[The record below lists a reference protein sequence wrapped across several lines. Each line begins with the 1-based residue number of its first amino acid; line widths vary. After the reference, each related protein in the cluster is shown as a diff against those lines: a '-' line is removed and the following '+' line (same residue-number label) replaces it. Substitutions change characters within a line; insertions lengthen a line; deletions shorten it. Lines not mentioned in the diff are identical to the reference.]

1 MCARVGCFR
10 NGIGA
15 RLLTL
20 TPSAFGHI
28 QHNNTSPRAYE
39 AGMAAY
45 NSGGV
50 FHVYMQPGQ
59 HQDEKTRQNGQ

>member
-1 MCARVGCFR
+1 MRARVGCFH

-20 TPSAFGHI
+20 TLCAFGHL
-28 QHNNTSPRAYE
+28 QHMSPREYE

-50 FHVYMQPGQ
+50 FHVYVQPGQ